1 MDVSLISFRSACAF
15 LWAISVLIAGIGDVA
30 GAAGASEAVQAR
42 SEKLLKEGGELSDNQ
57 FYLEALDVLVEARDF
72 MEAAGGKE
80 NRIYAEI
87 LFVMAQ
93 TKIKARL
100 HRNFPANYVK
110 TALEDVKTSN
120 RILDRLPGVLPQKI
134 AQGYFL
140 EGFIQKKFFM
150 RRDKAIY
157 CFNRA
162 VKSDPGFSAAKRELS
177 ELVLSE
183 EPKKD

>member
-1 MDVSLISFRSACAF
+1 VSLINFRRTGAF
-15 LWAISVLIAGIGDVA
+15 LWAVSVLIAVVGYVA
-30 GAAGASEAVQAR
+30 GVAGASEAIQAR
-42 SEKLLKEGGELSDNQ
+42 SEKLLKEGRELSDKQ
-57 FYLEALDVLVEARDF
+57 FYMEALDILVEARDF
-72 MEAAGGKE
+72 MEASEDKE

-87 LFVMAQ
+87 LFIMAQ

-100 HRNFPANYVK
+100 LRNFPAYYVK

-162 VKSDPGFSAAKRELS
+162 VSADPGFSAAKRELS
-177 ELVLSE
+177 ELVLTE